1 MRALLCPG
9 QGTQKAGM
17 VTPWLDQR
25 SLIDEMSEAADLD
38 LIEFGCNA
46 DDATVTDTA
55 IAQPLIVAVG
65 LLSYAA
71 LTSPTVDVVAGHSVG
86 ELTALAVAGVIT
98 PAQAV
103 RLAAVRGRAMADAA
117 ALERTSMSAVVGGD
131 RAEVES
137 AVTSAGAVLA
147 NYNSS
152 RQVVAAGTLDQLAT
166 LAENPPARA
175 RVIPLSVAG
184 AFHTRFMAPAT
195 DAVRAEIENYDPRDP
210 QITLLTNRDGSAV
223 RSGTEALANIVSQIT
238 SPVRWDLCQA
248 SLVSAT
254 ALVEVAPGGVLTGL
268 AKHELRGVP
277 ASAISGPDD
286 IASALETLEVSD
298 S

>member
-286 IASALETLEVSD
+286 IASALETLEASD